1 MIQEQIECHPLVS
14 VPGAERSTQPQSY
27 ITLETSVSLHWCPLS
42 VLHMRS
48 SDKSPLK
55 LWWSPTAL
63 VLVSSTVASFI
74 TRISAD
80 PAPQDLSPVGLHV
93 HLTLLTTHK
102 ACGTVIYTVLEGEVV
117 L

>member
-1 MIQEQIECHPLVS
+1 MTDIN
-14 VPGAERSTQPQSY
+14 VPRAERSTQPQGY
-27 ITLETSVSLHWCPLS
+27 MTLETSVSLRVHHWCPLS

-48 SDKSPLK
+48 SDKRPLK

-102 ACGTVIYTVLEGEVV
+102 PCGTVIYTVLEAEVV